1 MDTLTL
7 WHNPRC
13 SKSRQA
19 LALLRGRGIEPR
31 VVDYLDDPPDA
42 AALRA
47 VLAALD
53 GPPQSLL
60 RGDEPEARALGL
72 VPARMDAE
80 AVVAALLAQPRL
92 IQRPVAIAGGRAVIG
107 RPPEAVLVLLDD
119 PTAR

>member
-1 MDTLTL
+1 MDLTL

-19 LALLRGRGIEPR
+19 LALLRERGIEPR
-31 VVDYLDDPPDA
+31 VVEYLDDPPDV

-53 GPPQSLL
+53 GPPQALL
-60 RGDEPEARALGL
+60 RGDGPDARALDL
-72 VPARMDAE
+72 VPDRMDAE

-107 RPPEAVLVLLDD
+107 RPPEAVLGLLPD
-119 PTAR
+119 AMG